1 MAAGAA
7 RRTFL
12 AVIISLLLVGTAG
25 LSVYLMA
32 SSGVFSLG
40 NDQNLPSAPGAGPS
54 VVETADD
61 PLPFYGGAVYPPRDP
76 FEPLVTTATTVPGET
91 TTTQPGE
98 TTTTQP
104 GATTTTQPGAT
115 TTTQPGATTTTTQGV
130 TPETKRITLLEIR
143 DNDGVYTAVVSVDE
157 VTYTV
162 GVGDTFAGDFKV
174 ISLDSDSGVFMYG
187 DNVFTLSVGQSII
200 K

>member
-1 MAAGAA
+1 MSASGA

-25 LSVYLMA
+25 VSVWLMA

-40 NDQNLPSAPGAGPS
+40 DDQNLPSAPGAGPS
-54 VVETADD
+54 AVETADD
-61 PLPFYGGAVYPPRDP
+61 PLPFYGGAVYAPRDP
-76 FEPLVTTATTVPGET
+76 FEPLVTTATTVPGATTTVPGAT
-91 TTTQPGE
+91 TTTVPGA
-98 TTTTQP
+98 TTTTVPGATTTTVP
-104 GATTTTQPGAT
+104 GATTTTQGNVPD
-115 TTTQPGATTTTTQGV
+115 
-130 TPETKRITLLEIR
+130 TKRITLLEITV
-143 DNDGVYTAVVSVDE
+143 DDGVYTAVVSVDD

-187 DNVFTLSVGQSII
+187 DNVFTLSVGQSIV

>member
-25 LSVYLMA
+25 VSVWLMA

-40 NDQNLPSAPGAGPS
+40 DDQNLPSAPGAGPS
-54 VVETADD
+54 AAEAVDE
-61 PLPFYGGAVYPPRDP
+61 PLPFYGGAVYAPRDP
-76 FEPLVTTATTVPGET
+76 FEPLVTVTATTVPGET
-91 TTTQPGE
+91 TTTVAGQ
-98 TTTTQP
+98 TTTTVAGQ
-104 GATTTTQPGAT
+104 TTTTVAGQ
-115 TTTQPGATTTTTQGV
+115 TTTTQGNI
-130 TPETKRITLLEIR
+130 PGTKRITLLEIR
-143 DNDGVYTAVVSVDE
+143 DNDGVYTAVVSIDD

-162 GVGDTFAGDFKV
+162 GVGDTFAQDFKV

>member
-25 LSVYLMA
+25 VSVWLMA

-40 NDQNLPSAPGAGPS
+40 DDQNLPSAPGAGPS
-54 VVETADD
+54 AAEAVDE
-61 PLPFYGGAVYPPRDP
+61 PLPFYGGAVYAPRDP
-76 FEPLVTTATTVPGET
+76 FEPLVTVTATTVPGET
-91 TTTQPGE
+91 TTTVAGQ
-98 TTTTQP
+98 TTTTVAGQ
-104 GATTTTQPGAT
+104 TTTTVAGQT
-115 TTTQPGATTTTTQGV
+115 TTTVAGQTTTTQGNI
-130 TPETKRITLLEIR
+130 PGTKRITLLEIR
-143 DNDGVYTAVVSVDE
+143 DNDGVYTAVVSIDD

-162 GVGDTFAGDFKV
+162 GVGDTFAQDFKV

>member
-1 MAAGAA
+1 MSASGA

-25 LSVYLMA
+25 VSVWLMA

-40 NDQNLPSAPGAGPS
+40 DDRNLPSAPGAGS
-54 VVETADD
+54 SAVETADD
-61 PLPFYGGAVYPPRDP
+61 PLPFYGGAVYAPRDP
-76 FEPLVTTATTVPGET
+76 FEPLITTATTVPGET
-91 TTTQPGE
+91 TTTVPGA
-98 TTTTQP
+98 TTTTVPGATTTTVP
-104 GATTTTQPGAT
+104 GATTTTQGDAPD
-115 TTTQPGATTTTTQGV
+115 
-130 TPETKRITLLEIR
+130 TKRITLLEIR
-143 DNDGVYTAVVSVDE
+143 DTDGVYTAVVSVDD

-187 DNVFTLSVGQSII
+187 DNVFTLSVGQSIV

>member
-1 MAAGAA
+1 MSASGA

-25 LSVYLMA
+25 VSVWLMA

-40 NDQNLPSAPGAGPS
+40 DDQNLPSAPGAGPS
-54 VVETADD
+54 AVETADD
-61 PLPFYGGAVYPPRDP
+61 PLPFYGGAVYAPRDP
-76 FEPLVTTATTVPGET
+76 FEPLVTTATTVPGATTTVPGAT
-91 TTTQPGE
+91 TTTV
-98 TTTTQP
+98 P
-104 GATTTTQPGAT
+104 GATTTTQGNVPD
-115 TTTQPGATTTTTQGV
+115 
-130 TPETKRITLLEIR
+130 TKRITLLEITV
-143 DNDGVYTAVVSVDE
+143 DDGVYTAVVSVDD

-187 DNVFTLSVGQSII
+187 DNVFTLSVGQSIV